1 MSKLHRSIVNVF
13 ISSAATFAELV
24 WKYSTVH
31 VQSTDL
37 AWNESKWSCTSAH
50 LRPFQRKPCGQT
62 RVRGATCVLRG
73 LFLKQYVGFLSFFW
87 NNPILSSCGPKAW
100 LRLFFFIWE
109 WDCTGALVWQT
120 NYQIYGPATP
130 HNILLMVDL
139 TTYSQGRTKSEIM
152 QQTYL
157 SFLWRKKTLGTNQ
170 DLRGPTGDV
179 YQILQ
184 VFLQIFIS

>member
-1 MSKLHRSIVNVF
+1 MHEFV
-13 ISSAATFAELV
+13 SSV
-24 WKYSTVH
+24 W
-31 VQSTDL
+31 
-37 AWNESKWSCTSAH
+37 E
-50 LRPFQRKPCGQT
+50 
-62 RVRGATCVLRG
+62 
-73 LFLKQYVGFLSFFW
+73 
-87 NNPILSSCGPKAW
+87 
-100 LRLFFFIWE
+100 
-109 WDCTGALVWQT
+109 T

-130 HNILLMVDL
+130 HNILLMVDF

-157 SFLWRKKTLGTNQ
+157 SFLWRKKTLGTSQ